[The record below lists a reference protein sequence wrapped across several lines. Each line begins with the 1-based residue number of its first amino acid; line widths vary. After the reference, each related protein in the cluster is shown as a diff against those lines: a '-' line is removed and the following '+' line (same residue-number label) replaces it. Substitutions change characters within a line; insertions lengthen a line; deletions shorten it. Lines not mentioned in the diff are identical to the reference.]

1 MMGRI
6 RFSNVS
12 FRYIDNNTEIMENLS
27 FEVKENSFVAIIG
40 ESGVGKTTILNLIF
54 RLYDPH
60 QGSIE
65 IDGVDIKTLKFDF
78 RKQISFVSQSPYLF
92 NGTVLE
98 NLTFG
103 HPEASFT

>member
-1 MMGRI
+1 MK
-6 RFSNVS
+6 
-12 FRYIDNNTEIMENLS
+12 DLS
-27 FEVKENSFVAIIG
+27 FDIKENSFVAVIG

-60 QGSIE
+60 HGSIY
-65 IDGVDIKTLKFDF
+65 IDNVDIKTLNFDF
-78 RKQISFVSQSPYLF
+78 RKEISFVSQAPYLF

-103 HPEASFT
+103 FPGASFSEV